1 MENPSKH
8 IDKEAVEDQGIS
20 PNEDPGAI
28 PTPHSLPVSHEFE
41 EVMDQQDDETG
52 NVQDLGD
59 NVSGQSDEVQEN
71 DKAP

>member
-1 MENPSKH
+1 MDSPSKY

-41 EVMDQQDDETG
+41 DVQNQQDDETG

-59 NVSGQSDEVQEN
+59 NVSGQSDEIEHN
-71 DKAP
+71 DDAS